1 MALDSTNFWFMCIS
15 CLIRRLTKRWNSRR
29 TWKICY
35 VFNFQLKKIRSK
47 IIQITLIELWSFISW
62 CPKKQNLVAAF
73 LSWKLKKRKI
83 FQFRHQFGHF
93 IKCWIWHEKHIDV
106 KNSFEIMFWREK
118 QKYPNQN
125 MWERSESS
133 KKRASPSV
141 WWVRDLEMATK

>member
-1 MALDSTNFWFMCIS
+1 MQLLLFEGLESSGDIKRKQHFYTAKWEIDLMCYS
-15 CLIRRLTKRWNSRR
+15 CHIRRLTKRWNSRR
-29 TWKICY
+29 IWKICY

-93 IKCWIWHEKHIDV
+93 IKCQIWHELHISDINV
-106 KNSFEIMFWREK
+106 S
-118 QKYPNQN
+118 
-125 MWERSESS
+125 
-133 KKRASPSV
+133 
-141 WWVRDLEMATK
+141 TKFDNPKSRYLA